1 MSAPPASSA
10 TPEIVFLVLII
21 IILARRT
28 VLQLQGS
35 RFSVGRLFVFAGFYT
50 LLFVALA
57 FATLYAATVTWGT
70 SGYGLIVPYIAV
82 PALGGVFA
90 APYIRR
96 IVRFERRDD
105 GEWYYRLSWHI
116 PVLYLA
122 LFTARI
128 VAEVAVFGL
137 AGVEFTIPPPA
148 PPSTGA
154 LEILIGVDLLFGLS
168 LGLLLGRGVGV
179 FLAHRDLPASPTG
192 PSSPPSPPL
201 PSGPPP

>member
-1 MSAPPASSA
+1 MSAPPASSV

-21 IILARRT
+21 VIIARRT

-35 RFSVGRLFVFAGFYT
+35 RFSGGRLFVFAGFYT

-57 FATLYAATVTWGT
+57 FATLYAATVAWGT
-70 SGYGLIVPYIAV
+70 NAYLLLVPYVAV
-82 PALGGVFA
+82 PALGGAFA
-90 APYIRR
+90 APYVRR
-96 IVRFERRDD
+96 IVRFERRAN
-105 GEWYYRLSWHI
+105 GEEYYRLSWHI

-128 VAEVAVFGL
+128 VAEIAVFGL

-148 PPSTGA
+148 PPSVGA

-179 FLAHRDLPASPTG
+179 YLAHRDLPPEEVGSAP
-192 PSSPPSPPL
+192 PPSPPL
-201 PSGPPP
+201 PSG